1 MDLFDKIDRLM
12 KGSLGQFSTFE
23 PKNYFIFPKLEGPIG
38 PHMKFQGKDV
48 LVWSLNNYLGLA
60 NHPEVRAVDA
70 EAAAKFG
77 LGTPM
82 GARPLTGNTDF
93 HEELESKLSEFVQKE
108 DTFLLN
114 YGFQGMVSIIQ
125 ALTDRKDVIVY
136 DALAHGC
143 IIDGM
148 MLSLAKRFVYAHN
161 DIEQLEDRLNKALQ
175 IVEKTGG
182 GILVITEGLFGMKGD
197 TGKLDKIIALK
208 EKYPFRLLVDDAHG
222 FGIMGKSGIGTGEYY
237 GVQDKIDV
245 LFNTFAKSMALVGA
259 FVSGDKKVIN
269 FLRYNLRSQIYA
281 KSLPLPIIIGALKRL
296 ELLKNAHKERK
307 HLWDISTALQ
317 TGLRNN
323 GFYLGDINSPIT
335 PLYMSPS
342 PEITMYPI
350 LDLRDNYHIFVSAV
364 VYPVI
369 EKGIIIFRMIPT
381 AEHSFEDV
389 NYTIQSF
396 GEIGNKIAT
405 NYYTPALAN

>member
-1 MDLFDKIDRLM
+1 
-12 KGSLGQFSTFE
+12 
-23 PKNYFIFPKLEGPIG
+23 
-38 PHMKFQGKDV
+38 
-48 LVWSLNNYLGLA
+48 
-60 NHPEVRAVDA
+60 
-70 EAAAKFG
+70 
-77 LGTPM
+77 
-82 GARPLTGNTDF
+82 
-93 HEELESKLSEFVQKE
+93 
-108 DTFLLN
+108 
-114 YGFQGMVSIIQ
+114 
-125 ALTDRKDVIVY
+125 
-136 DALAHGC
+136 
-143 IIDGM
+143 

-161 DIEQLEDRLNKALQ
+161 DIDQLEDRLNKALQ

-364 VYPVI
+364 VYPVV